1 MSRGAGAG
9 IVPLMQMLL
18 FSVALLANPA
28 PKDPPP
34 GPPLTEEQ
42 ILEVLKTKGELAWAD
57 DQYRLK
63 VKKVDGLDLVDFELR
78 YVNTEKKNLTLRGR
92 TGRIRIER
100 ESAKLE
106 FYFDEGTVLKGDVE
120 STFYVAEW
128 EFPAPREGKR
138 K

>member
-1 MSRGAGAG
+1 LNQAVAAG
-9 IVPLMQMLL
+9 IVPLTHGIL
-18 FSVALLANPA
+18 FSALLLANPA

-34 GPPLTEEQ
+34 GPPLTEER

-63 VKKVDGLDLVDFELR
+63 VKKVNGLDLVDFELR
-78 YVNTEKKNLTLRGR
+78 YVNSEKKNLTLKGR

-100 ESAKLE
+100 ESAKLK
-106 FYFDEGTVLKGDVE
+106 FYFDEGTVLKDDME
-120 STFYVAEW
+120 ATFYGAEW

>member
-1 MSRGAGAG
+1 MH
-9 IVPLMQMLL
+9 MLL
-18 FSVALLANPA
+18 FSAALLANPA

-42 ILEVLKTKGELAWAD
+42 ILDILKTKGELAWAD

-78 YVNTEKKNLTLRGR
+78 YVNTEKKNLTLKGR
-92 TGRIRIER
+92 TGRIRIGR
-100 ESAKLE
+100 ESAKLKL
-106 FYFDEGTVLKGDVE
+106 YFDEVTVLKDDVE
-120 STFYVAEW
+120 ATFYGAEW